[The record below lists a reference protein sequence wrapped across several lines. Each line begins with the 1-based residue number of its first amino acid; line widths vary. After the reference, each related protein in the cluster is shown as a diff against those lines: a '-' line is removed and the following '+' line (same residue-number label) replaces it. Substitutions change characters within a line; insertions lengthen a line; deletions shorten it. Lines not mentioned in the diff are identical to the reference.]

1 MKEEKKVFVL
11 KDAKGKEV
19 EYEEWFSFS
28 STETGKDYL
37 VCSDNEKD
45 DKGNIKVY
53 VFIYDPEKEENEILQ
68 VMKTGY
74 MYKDRVLVYA
84 MVKVNKKP
92 EEKKITDDHLNEDD
106 KPDDNIE

>member
-19 EYEEWFSFS
+19 EYESWFSFS

-53 VFIYDPEKEENEILQ
+53 VFVYDPVKEEPLINEP
-68 VMKTGY
+68 VSDAE
-74 MYKDRVLVYA
+74 YKIVED
-84 MVKVNKKP
+84 MIKQMQTII
-92 EEKKITDDHLNEDD
+92 EEGNEQ
-106 KPDDNIE
+106 E